1 MGVGRCW
8 TSSVSTSRNHLF
20 DLRTTSEA
28 EKIIKQV
35 QSSTRLDLFYG
46 YEEIFSCFV
55 AVFFMRGN
63 PKKIAID
70 PQTKRRNG

>member
-1 MGVGRCW
+1 MGVGRRW
-8 TSSVSTSRNHLF
+8 TRSVPASGKRLLN
-20 DLRTTSEA
+20 LRTTSEA

-55 AVFFMRGN
+55 AVFFMRGK
-63 PKKIAID
+63 PKKMAID